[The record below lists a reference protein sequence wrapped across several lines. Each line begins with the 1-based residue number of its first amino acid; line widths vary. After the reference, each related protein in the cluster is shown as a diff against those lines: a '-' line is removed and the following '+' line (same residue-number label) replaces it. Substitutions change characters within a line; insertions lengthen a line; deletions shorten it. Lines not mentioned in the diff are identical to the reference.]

1 MNSRHDRRVMY
12 NMMVVLRAFHQW
24 VLRGGI
30 GVDHERD
37 GEGEFKAEE
46 ITREKVLLPL
56 QGSKSR

>member
-1 MNSRHDRRVMY
+1 
-12 NMMVVLRAFHQW
+12 MVVLRAFHQW
-24 VLRGGI
+24 VLRGGV
-30 GVDHERD
+30 GVDQERE